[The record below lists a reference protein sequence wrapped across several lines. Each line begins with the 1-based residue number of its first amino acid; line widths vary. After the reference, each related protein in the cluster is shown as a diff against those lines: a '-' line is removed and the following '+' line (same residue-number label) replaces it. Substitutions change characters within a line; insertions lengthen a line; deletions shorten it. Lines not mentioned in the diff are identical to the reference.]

1 MHSAFS
7 AVSIL
12 ARALPALLAALGLL
26 HAGAA
31 YGAPFPGKSMR
42 IIVPFTPGGFND
54 QLARVLGQKFTE
66 RWGRPVVIDNRPG
79 GSTVIGTDL
88 AARAPR
94 DGHTLLV
101 VSFAFAVNPSLMRH
115 LPYDTLADFTP
126 VALAAGTPN
135 YLVVHP
141 SVPARNVKELIALA
155 KAKPGTLD
163 YAMAGAGTSN
173 HLCMELLKH
182 TTGIDLVQVPYKG
195 SAPAVMDLIGGQVKV
210 MFDNV
215 PNVLPHVKAGKLRAI
230 AVSTRTR
237 SPLFPELPT
246 LAESGVPGFDVEV
259 WFGVVAP
266 AGTPK
271 EVIATLNAEIN
282 RVLALPEVKQR
293 FAQQGV
299 HTIGGTPEQ
308 FGAYLREQMKRWGNV
323 VKTTGVRIE

>member
-1 MHSAFS
+1 MHAAFNGMS
-7 AVSIL
+7 SL
-12 ARALPALLAALGLL
+12 ARLLLTLLAALGVL
-26 HAGAA
+26 HTGTAHA
-31 YGAPFPGKSMR
+31 APFPSKPMR

-94 DGHTLLV
+94 DGHTLLI
-101 VSFAFAVNPSLMRH
+101 VSFAFAVNPSLMGD
-115 LPYDTLADFTP
+115 LPYDTLKDFTP

-141 SVPARNVKELIALA
+141 SLPVRNVQELIALA
-155 KAKPGTLD
+155 RAKPGTLD

-246 LAESGVPGFDVEV
+246 VAESGVPGFDVEV

-271 EVIATLNAEIN
+271 DVVATLNAEVN
-282 RVLALPEVKQR
+282 RVLSLPEVKQR

-299 HTIGGTPEQ
+299 QTVGGTQEQ
-308 FGAYLREQMKRWGNV
+308 FGAYLRDQMTRWAKV
-323 VKTTGVRIE
+323 VKQARVRIE